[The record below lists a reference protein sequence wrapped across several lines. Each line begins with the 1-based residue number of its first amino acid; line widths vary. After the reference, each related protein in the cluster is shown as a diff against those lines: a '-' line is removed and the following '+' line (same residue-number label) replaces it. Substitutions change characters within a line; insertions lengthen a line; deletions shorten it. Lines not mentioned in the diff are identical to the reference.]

1 MNYQSLLKYSTNEL
15 KKSSVKNPSLDS
27 EIMLSNILGISRENL
42 LLNLENNIK
51 KEKLIKFNKHLE
63 KRKKNKPI
71 AYIIGKKEFWK
82 TEFIVNSSVLVPRP
96 ETELIVEEAINL
108 LRGKHN
114 INLLD
119 IGTGSGCIL
128 ISILKIKKNW
138 YGTGIDL
145 SKNAIKVAKTNA
157 KIQQLENRIR
167 FVHSDIDK
175 FIASKYDLIISN
187 PPYISE
193 FKLKRLDKDVKDYE
207 PRLALDGGPKGL
219 SEIEKV
225 IKKSSKLLK
234 NRGTLIIE
242 IAPEQKNY
250 LTRILKL
257 NDFHIKKI
265 SKDLAGKDRCIISI
279 KIN

>member
-1 MNYQSLLKYSTNEL
+1 M
-15 KKSSVKNPSLDS
+15 
-27 EIMLSNILGISRENL
+27 
-42 LLNLENNIK
+42 IK
-51 KEKLIKFNKHLE
+51 LNKHFE
-63 KRKKNKPI
+63 KTKKNKPI

-82 TEFIVNSSVLVPRP
+82 TEFVINRSVLVPRP
-96 ETELIVEEAINL
+96 ETELIVEEALNL
-108 LRGKHN
+108 LKDKRN
-114 INLLD
+114 VNLLD

-128 ISILKIKKNW
+128 ISILKIKKKW
-138 YGTGIDL
+138 HGTGVDL

-187 PPYISE
+187 PPYISK
-193 FKLKRLDKDVKDYE
+193 FKLRRLEKDVRDYE
-207 PRLALDGGPKGL
+207 PRMALDGGLKGL

-234 NRGTLIIE
+234 NKGTLIIE
-242 IAPEQKNY
+242 IAPEQKNC
-250 LTRILKL
+250 LTRILKI

-265 SKDLAGKDRCIISI
+265 SKDLSGKDRCIIST